1 MYNLYIYFLLWCVM
15 CSNICSLLC
24 ALVVV
29 CRTKYKMLNRLR
41 SNLPGIPFVA
51 LTATATERSK
61 NHFFLSHLGYWH
73 CVLIRVRGDIHESLV
88 LHNPFIYIG
97 SFDRPNLFYGV
108 KLIKPRSSKL
118 QTILEM
124 LRDVPC
130 RVESRES
137 TIIYCV
143 TIKDTQQAS
152 RIIWSCFS
160 MSCHNT
166 FRQCLFPNT
175 TCMSQFEIRYMKL
188 FLDYVLMLPYTMA
201 RWAMLQ
207 EQNHTSWFKYS
218 WTNTFLAFLSLH
230 LSNTK
235 NILNF
240 NVLIVFPFAFSV
252 MSVSSTVAV

>member
-1 MYNLYIYFLLWCVM
+1 M

-108 KLIKPRSSKL
+108 KLIKSRSSKL

-124 LRDVPC
+124 LRDVPR

-143 TIKDTQQAS
+143 TIKDTQQEMFAVEGTWPQTILEMLRDVPRRVES
-152 RIIWSCFS
+152 RESTIIYCVTIKDTQQEMFAVEGTWPRT
-160 MSCHNT
+160 T
-166 FRQCLFPNT
+166 FVA
-175 TCMSQFEIRYMKL
+175 
-188 FLDYVLMLPYTMA
+188 YVGMWTHGGTLLLGCNMPRCIYLGLRTWGYQGYA
-201 RWAMLQ
+201 R
-207 EQNHTSWFKYS
+207 S
-218 WTNTFLAFLSLH
+218 
-230 LSNTK
+230 
-235 NILNF
+235 
-240 NVLIVFPFAFSV
+240 
-252 MSVSSTVAV
+252 